1 MSAPRSPVVNLT
13 ITPVEVEVEGCLATV
28 LEVARLP
35 LPWTEYLASV
45 QVRCDYNGREA
56 ISQVFQVHFKD
67 SDELKRKLTIEV
79 TKFRYHLFL
88 MGLDELKKRGL
99 TV

>member
-1 MSAPRSPVVNLT
+1 MSAPRSPVINFT
-13 ITPVEVEVEGCLATV
+13 ITPVEVEIEGCLATI
-28 LEVARLP
+28 LEVARFP

-45 QVRCDYNGREA
+45 QIRCDLNGREV
-56 ISQVFQVHFKD
+56 ISQVFQVIFKD

-79 TKFRYHLFL
+79 TKLRYNLFL

-99 TV
+99 AV